1 MTTVPC
7 PPGYMHRK
15 ALPSS
20 SAWIFPAGVNS
31 PPHLSISTSEG
42 SESLDVL
49 ASESWL
55 ATAISWP
62 LAFLSAG
69 SAQQTVIYTSTYAH
83 THTHTC
89 AHAHT
94 HTHTHLKARFPG
106 LSGWAGTRKVKPT
119 WILLKQETVNGSGI
133 SWAICK
139 SAPRSR
145 QITTPAPHHSVFYRP
160 DALPAAQP
168 TASKHW
174 RHFIYTSTLN
184 NYQKQSHHTK
194 FSFPG
199 T

>member
-69 SAQQTVIYTSTYAH
+69 SAQQTVIYNCTYAH
-83 THTHTC
+83 THTHVR
-89 AHAHT
+89 ART
-94 HTHTHLKARFPG
+94 HTHPFKGPFSGSVRVSWYQKGKTNLDFTQTRDSEWQWHTGIISLLQTDNHTSTPPLCFLQAGCPSCRPTNSVKA
-106 LSGWAGTRKVKPT
+106 L
-119 WILLKQETVNGSGI
+119 
-133 SWAICK
+133 
-139 SAPRSR
+139 
-145 QITTPAPHHSVFYRP
+145 
-160 DALPAAQP
+160 
-168 TASKHW
+168 KHW
-174 RHFIYTSTLN
+174 SI
-184 NYQKQSHHTK
+184 
-194 FSFPG
+194 
-199 T
+199 